1 MKQNKTDRHC
11 PLKEMKTC
19 FQLAT
24 VKLNQINIL
33 VKTVRFFVFKKD
45 SISRIE

>member
-1 MKQNKTDRHC
+1 
-11 PLKEMKTC
+11 MKTC

-33 VKTVRFFVFKKD
+33 VKPTVFVFKKTA
-45 SISRIE
+45 